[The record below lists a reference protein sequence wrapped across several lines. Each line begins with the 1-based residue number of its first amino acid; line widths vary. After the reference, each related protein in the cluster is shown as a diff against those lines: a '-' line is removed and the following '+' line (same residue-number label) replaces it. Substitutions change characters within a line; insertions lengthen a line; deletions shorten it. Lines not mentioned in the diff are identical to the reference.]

1 MRARI
6 LFFAAA
12 ITLLS
17 SIGSVDVAALPETRL
32 IRFPDIWHDQ
42 VVFVYAEDL
51 WVSSTKGGPARR
63 LTAHPGGELFPKFSP
78 DGKWIAFTGEYDGN
92 ADVFVVPAA
101 GGDPKRLTYHP
112 GGDMVLGWSPDGR
125 ILFRSSRASDL
136 PDYSRLFLISPQGG
150 VPELLSVPRASGQN
164 GHCGRHR

>member
-1 MRARI
+1 MRVRL

-32 IRFPDIWHDQ
+32 MRFPDIWHDQ

-63 LTAHPGGELFPKFSP
+63 LTAHPGDELFPKFSP
-78 DGKWIAFTGEYDGN
+78 DGKWIAFSGEYDGN
-92 ADVFVVPAA
+92 ADVFVVPSA
-101 GGDPKRLTYHP
+101 GGEPKRLTYHP
-112 GGDMVLGWSPDGR
+112 AGDMVLGWSPDGR
-125 ILFRSSRASDL
+125 ILFPWNRSGTGLANQRFGNDIACL
-136 PDYSRLFLISPQGG
+136 MQGG
-150 VPELLSVPRASGQN
+150 V
-164 GHCGRHR
+164 